1 MKNVNVIHLSTGEQ
15 LLAEVT
21 DYPSE
26 GNNTLVIRNP
36 SILVPAGQG
45 KIGLAPYAPYI
56 ESESIAINYSNVT
69 WYSEAAEDL
78 ANEYSK
84 AFGSGLISVPA
95 GAAAAIPDLKITD

>member
-1 MKNVNVIHLSTGEQ
+1 MKNINVIHLASGEQ
-15 LLAEVT
+15 LLTEISQ
-21 DYPSE
+21 YPNE
-26 GNNTLVIRNP
+26 DNVMVIRNP

-45 KIGLAPYAPYI
+45 KIGLAPYAPYVD
-56 ESESIAINYSNVT
+56 SEELNINYSNVT
-69 WYSEAAEDL
+69 WYAEAAEDL